1 MADREL
7 CTGKPMKIWD
17 CFSLRAGM
25 CGASAVYPG
34 QCSGSRE
41 WSHQQ
46 VLVLIRRTTPWG
58 FYDSFFRQAFW
69 KPTYF
74 YSGVCPGSNLTVTLR
89 RGEWGWCLWLL
100 RLQGTPFLERKI
112 LLYQAR
118 ELRPVG
124 LGATPFDKET
134 HILFASQPLSL
145 KGFARVKWSRSC
157 LAAGEPDLSDFGGVF
172 SFFPTDAGVLAG
184 TLEGGGRQGGLPLRP
199 VCCVPQHHS
208 PDMGPGQSW
217 FLPCISEILNRSQV
231 GHWVSLFCRWH
242 ELHPQRGGELQ
253 LRAVATPF
261 VRVPS
266 PETWEES
273 LVAYILFWGLC
284 FSRDQK
290 SLFFFFF

>member
-17 CFSLRAGM
+17 CFSVRAGM

-145 KGFARVKWSRSC
+145 KGFARVKC
-157 LAAGEPDLSDFGGVF
+157 LKQVMPGCRR
-172 SFFPTDAGVLAG
+172 TW
-184 TLEGGGRQGGLPLRP
+184 PLR
-199 VCCVPQHHS
+199 
-208 PDMGPGQSW
+208 
-217 FLPCISEILNRSQV
+217 
-231 GHWVSLFCRWH
+231 
-242 ELHPQRGGELQ
+242 
-253 LRAVATPF
+253 
-261 VRVPS
+261 
-266 PETWEES
+266 
-273 LVAYILFWGLC
+273 FWG
-284 FSRDQK
+284 R
-290 SLFFFFF
+290 LFFFSNRRRRAGWNTGGRWATGRAAPQTGVLCPTASFPRHGARSELIPALHFGDLEQKPGGSLGLLVLQVTWVASPEGRWAPVKGSSHSVC